1 MLDKDER
8 EPMTIES
15 FDPIDYQTQL
25 EEKGY
30 STETARM
37 LTEKKK
43 EELMNKIE
51 SNFEYVMK
59 LEKIEDEID
68 DDDENDLV
76 IIGIA
81 STGNLDHDYE
91 RIDMDSLRAQ
101 WDRYMQNPIVRYMHG
116 KDVRNP
122 DAIGKVIPEYTNSKG
137 NTYKTKFTE
146 NGPFVVVK
154 ISNADDVKPIRT
166 KIKEGILK
174 GFSIGGRA
182 DRVKQFDHSLG
193 KDINRVIVKRLSEI
207 SVVDLPA
214 NPEGIFEV
222 IEKACSGPNCP
233 LLKNETKSNKIW
245 QVRYANGKAIQ
256 NFEDEK
262 DADYFIETSKKENNK
277 LFDFNNKKLIDRKNI
292 KDKIHPKNEKITFKI
307 EIDLD
312 EL

>member
-59 LEKIEDEID
+59 LEKIENEID
-68 DDDENDLV
+68 DNENDLV
-76 IIGIA
+76 IVGIA
-81 STGNLDHDYE
+81 STGNLDHDLE
-91 RIDMDSLRAQ
+91 QIDMDSLRAQ

-116 KDVRNP
+116 KDIRNP
-122 DAIGKVIPEYTNSKG
+122 DAIGKVIPEYIDSKG
-137 NTYKTKFTE
+137 NTYKTEFTE
-146 NGPFVVVK
+146 KGPFIVVK

-182 DRVKQFDHSLG
+182 DRVKQFDHILG

-233 LLKNETKSNKIW
+233 LLKNEIEKIIPKSN
-245 QVRYANGKAIQ
+245 
-256 NFEDEK
+256 
-262 DADYFIETSKKENNK
+262 
-277 LFDFNNKKLIDRKNI
+277 NI
-292 KDKIHPKNEKITFKI
+292 IKI